1 MGRQV
6 VHPALGQPQD
16 PDRPM
21 HDNGRYVK
29 PGAGPRRRA
38 WALELPAAGTKRFS
52 TPPCRTCAIRASCIG
67 CKRASWLAAT
77 TRRSHSSARR
87 SPNGELVHPGNAPHP
102 HARGSG
108 PTTCAAS
115 PEVFRAPGGESLLYW
130 SLEEQRG

>member
-77 TRRSHSSARR
+77 TAPVSQFSSSIAEWRARASGKRATPARSRQR
-87 SPNGELVHPGNAPHP
+87 PHHLCRVP
-102 HARGSG
+102 
-108 PTTCAAS
+108 
-115 PEVFRAPGGESLLYW
+115 
-130 SLEEQRG
+130 